1 MRKKVDVLELETG
14 MYVAE
19 LDRPWRETPFLFQGF
34 YIESQADIEKIRG
47 YCQHV
52 FVDFSD
58 EPGARPPRQNPQDRA
73 VELEMLKNNARA
85 HYRNKAYLDTVTLE
99 EELSPAQEVYAESQ
113 ALIGNIMEDA
123 RIGRSIDSPSAR
135 KHVAALTRSVIRNPD
150 ALVCLAQLKSQDE
163 YTVQH
168 SLRVCILSLAFG
180 RYLGVPEHGL
190 RDLGLGALLHDVGKS
205 KVPLEILNK
214 PERLTERE
222 FTIMRTHVPEGV
234 KIVESLPNV
243 PRTALEIIGGHH
255 ERYSGQGYMRGLQ
268 GREIGNASMI
278 AAIVDC
284 YDALT
289 SDRVYQA
296 AVSSHQALKQMYTW
310 RDREFEGRLIEHFI
324 QCMGIYPIGS
334 VVELTT
340 GHIGVVTT
348 VNRTRYLR
356 PQIVLVLNGDKQK
369 YPTVKNID
377 LMKQM
382 RDEADRPWEIKT
394 VLEPGSFGVNPMEY
408 LPLPHAR
415 LRNSS
420 HA

>member
-1 MRKKVDVLELETG
+1 

-34 YIESQADIEKIRG
+34 YIESQADIEKIRS

-52 FVDFSD
+52 FVDLPN
-58 EPGARPPRQNPQDRA
+58 EAGARVPRQNPQDRA
-73 VELEMLKNNARA
+73 VELEILKNNARA
-85 HYRNKAYLDTVTLE
+85 HYRNKAYLDAVTLE
-99 EELSPAQEVYAESQ
+99 DELSPAQEVYAESQ

-135 KHVAALTRSVIRNPD
+135 KHVAALTQSVIRNPD

-190 RDLGLGALLHDVGKS
+190 HDLGLGALLHDIGKS
-205 KVPLEILNK
+205 KVPLDVLNK

-222 FTIMRTHVPEGV
+222 FAIMRTHVPAGV
-234 KIVESLPNV
+234 KIVESLPHI

-268 GREIGNASMI
+268 GREIGNAAMI

-296 AVSSHQALKQMYTW
+296 AISSHQALKQMYTW

-369 YPTVKNID
+369 YPTVRSID

-382 RDEADRPWEIKT
+382 RDEADRPWEIKA

-415 LRNSS
+415 LSNNS